1 MGKDADSLILP
12 ELKRARR
19 RGLLVEGV
27 DDVDENSTRIVVLKN
42 WVRVGV
48 YWISNPN
55 PTVPIH
61 FL

>member
-1 MGKDADSLILP
+1 MGKDADGLILP

-27 DDVDENSTRIVVLKN
+27 DDVDENYTRIVVLKN
-42 WVRVGV
+42 WVRVRV